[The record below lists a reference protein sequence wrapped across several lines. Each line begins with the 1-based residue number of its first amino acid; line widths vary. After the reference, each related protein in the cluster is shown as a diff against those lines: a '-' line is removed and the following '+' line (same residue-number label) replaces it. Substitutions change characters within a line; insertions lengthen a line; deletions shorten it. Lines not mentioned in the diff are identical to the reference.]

1 MENKYCSYDALLNE
15 ADVEQSF
22 VRRML
27 EDLGYDDR
35 EIRPKDSLQTLT
47 VGGMRG
53 FPQQR
58 YRPDFALLVNGAVRC
73 VIEAKEPNA
82 NLDEHQ
88 WQVRAYAVLLNGE
101 APEERPVRHYLLT
114 NATETRVYHVDRN
127 RPLFTIPFTSLTDGN
142 AQFDDLRSLL
152 GRETIADDGEVL
164 LDTLAMQRPT
174 IADVNAA
181 FTWCHQHI
189 YRKDNISQS
198 DAFSEFVKLISLKL
212 LSDRRIRDNHPEV
225 LERDEFEIPSGEVQ
239 FSHAWIEANEQ
250 NAANPV
256 SDIIFRRFMDD
267 MERDIARGTR
277 KRIFPE
283 GARIN
288 LNPETI
294 QGVVRRLQGLFLF
307 GIDADLNGRLF
318 ETFLNATMRGKDLGQ
333 FFTPR
338 SLVKLGVKLAQ
349 LKADART
356 EEGGRHTDLVLD
368 ACCGTGGF
376 LIDVLA
382 DMWAKIDARADLA
395 EDRKL
400 ALKHSIANQAIVG
413 VDVANAPILA
423 RIARL
428 NMYLHGDGGTR
439 IFHLNALDPALED
452 ADTDSRETIN
462 EKAELRELFD
472 GRLFD
477 VVVTNPPFAKALDGT
492 TPEERRLLNA
502 YEIGRE
508 RVAQDG
514 SVRSV
519 LLFIERYAQVLKP
532 GGRMVTVI
540 DDGILGGDKYGWFR
554 DKLRSWF
561 LIKAVVSLPGD
572 AFQRSN
578 ARVKTSYVVLER
590 RESATQVNPPVFMYP
605 CRYVG
610 NDDPKRQRPRA
621 GDAELRRVALQE
633 IDDVMAEFVR
643 FQEGRGDEQYIVP
656 AARIADRL
664 DVKNCLMTPG
674 RQQEI
679 WRAQGHRVLRL
690 DEMLVPRTYE
700 DEDLVTRDSPDAV
713 SVMIVRYEGVAEVG
727 EDINPAD
734 SSYAKLY
741 PVSAGDIVISN
752 IAASHGSIAVV
763 PEELDGCVVSSEYT
777 VLTARE
783 GFDPIVLQLVLRSP
797 EIRSDILLSS
807 SGANRTR
814 TRWDLIRDLAAP
826 YPDETVVTG
835 VRDAATRADD
845 ARREAAR
852 LLEHARA
859 DLQDRLQLDTET
871 ANLVLTA
878 FKPPK

>member
-1 MENKYCSYDALLNE
+1 VALQNE
-15 ADVEQSF
+15 ADVEQSL

-27 EDLGYDDR
+27 EDLGFADR
-35 EIRPKDSLQTLT
+35 EIRPKDSLETLT
-47 VGGMRG
+47 IGGMRG
-53 FPQQR
+53 MPQQR
-58 YRPDFALLVNGAVRC
+58 YRPDFALVVDGSVRC

-82 NLDEHQ
+82 DLDEHQ

-127 RPLFTIPFTSLTDGN
+127 RPLFTLPFTSLTDGN
-142 AQFDDLRSLL
+142 AQFDELRSLL
-152 GRETIADDGEVL
+152 SRETIVARGDPS
-164 LDTLAMQRPT
+164 LDTMAMQRPS
-174 IADVNAA
+174 IADVNGA
-181 FTWCHQHI
+181 FSWCHQHI

-225 LERDEFEIPSGEVQ
+225 LERDQFEIPASEVQ
-239 FSHAWIEANEQ
+239 FSHAWIQ
-250 NAANPV
+250 NNDQTAANPV
-256 SDIIFRRFMDD
+256 SDILFRRFMDD

-283 GARIN
+283 GARIK

-294 QGVVRRLQGLFLF
+294 QGVVRRLESLFLF

-338 SLVKLGVKLAQ
+338 SLVKLGVRLAQ
-349 LKADART
+349 LKADVRT
-356 EEGGRHTDLVLD
+356 RDGGRHTDLVLD

-382 DMWAKIDARADLA
+382 DMWAKVDARTDLA

-400 ALKHSIANQAIVG
+400 EFKNRIANEAIVG
-413 VDVANAPILA
+413 VDIANAPILA

-439 IFHLNALDPALED
+439 IFHLNALDPTLED
-452 ADTDSRETIN
+452 ADTDSPEIIN
-462 EKAELRELFD
+462 EKAELRALFR
-472 GRLFD
+472 GHQFD
-477 VVVTNPPFAKALDGT
+477 VVVTNPPFAKALDRS

-508 RVAQDG
+508 RAAEDG

-532 GGRMVTVI
+532 GGRMVTII
-540 DDGILGGDKYGWFR
+540 DDGILSGDKYSWFR
-554 DKLRSWF
+554 EKLRTWF
-561 LIKAVVSLPGD
+561 LINAVVSLPGD

-590 RESATQVNPPVFMYP
+590 RSSAAQVNPPVFMYP

-621 GDAELRRVALQE
+621 GDAELRRLALSE
-633 IDDVMAEFVR
+633 IDDVMGEFAR
-643 FQEGRGDEQYIVP
+643 FQEGRGDPQYVVP
-656 AARIADRL
+656 AARVADRL

-674 RQQEI
+674 RQEQL
-679 WRAQGHRVLRL
+679 WREQGHRVLRL
-690 DEMLVPRTYE
+690 DEMLEERTFAA
-700 DEDLVTRDSPDAV
+700 DELVTKDSIDPVAV
-713 SVMIVRYEGVAEVG
+713 MVVRYEGTAEAG
-727 EDINPAD
+727 EEINPAD
-734 SSYAKLY
+734 SSYARLY
-741 PVSAGDIVISN
+741 PVSSGDIVISN

-763 PEELDGCVVSSEYT
+763 PDELDGCVVSSEYT
-777 VLTARE
+777 VLRARE
-783 GFDPIVLQLVLRSP
+783 GFDPIVLQLILRSP
-797 EIRSDILLSS
+797 EIRSDVLLSS

-814 TRWDLIRDLAAP
+814 TRWDLIRGLSAP
-826 YPDETVVTG
+826 YPDQAVVADIQEA
-835 VRDAATRADD
+835 VRRAGE
-845 ARREAAR
+845 ARREANR
-852 LLEHARA
+852 LLEQSRAR
-859 DLQDRLQLDTET
+859 LQDQLQLDTET